1 MFFAPLNKILFFSS
15 TEHVD
20 LAINSTKDYGASDK
34 LSLRMDFLENQ
45 IALLSVIDSV
55 IKSTCVT

>member
-1 MFFAPLNKILFFSS
+1 MFFAPQNKILFFFLQRS

-45 IALLSVIDSV
+45 IALLSVIDSIV
-55 IKSTCVT
+55 